1 MWMRS
6 PQISILWQIFRYAI
20 STGCGWVMTGE
31 SLSRIWPLC
40 CGVGNEIVFFGDTSP
55 NNLNLIGDV
64 FVNWFPPFFFA
75 LPHTG
80 LGTRCW
86 ETFLFKENH
95 RPIRPPFVN
104 NGKRID
110 PLYIGDHQDNTVHT
124 VSLKLPEG
132 NVHCEHCVI
141 QWRYYTGNYWGL
153 CSDGSNPLGCGNQA
167 EFRNGADVTVL
178 PLKTSG
184 YLWVD
189 PQLLMKKR
197 QTCPSTVV
205 ANGYKIKWN
214 AQFIYLIKWRNEF
227 YTGSVQRRQSGP
239 LWWM

>member
-1 MWMRS
+1 MIFYLIYVTWICIHHINTSVSWCGCDLHRS
-6 PQISILWQIFRYAI
+6 QISILWQIFRYAI

-95 RPIRPPFVN
+95 IPIRPPFVN

-110 PLYIGDHQDNTVHT
+110 PLLHRRSPGQHRPHRVAQTT
-124 VSLKLPEG
+124 RRQRSLRTLRHSVALLYG
-132 NVHCEHCVI
+132 
-141 QWRYYTGNYWGL
+141 
-153 CSDGSNPLGCGNQA
+153 
-167 EFRNGADVTVL
+167 
-178 PLKTSG
+178 
-184 YLWVD
+184 
-189 PQLLMKKR
+189 QLLG
-197 QTCPSTVV
+197 P
-205 ANGYKIKWN
+205 
-214 AQFIYLIKWRNEF
+214 L
-227 YTGSVQRRQSGP
+227 QRRLQSTG
-239 LWWM
+239 MR